1 MRPLYLIRHASPNI
15 RPSEPARDWP
25 LSERGI
31 AEAQALAG
39 TAADWGIEA
48 LYSSSESKARATA
61 LIIGDALGLPVR
73 VADAFDELR
82 ISDWIGNADDFNE
95 TVRDVLEGDAPP
107 RGAESRDD
115 AAARFA
121 DGVAIVVGGPMPAAI
136 VSHGRI
142 LTAYLAKQHPI
153 ESPFDYW
160 RAMPMPGWTRIDLDD
175 PHEPPSPFSA

>member
-1 MRPLYLIRHASPNI
+1 MRQLYLVRHASPQI
-15 RPSEPARDWP
+15 QPAEPARDWP

-31 AEAQALAG
+31 TEAQTLAG

-48 LYSSSESKARATA
+48 LYSSSEAKARATA

-82 ISDWIGNADDFNE
+82 MSDWISNADEFNE
-95 TVRDVLEGDAPP
+95 TVQAILEGEAPP

-121 DGVAIVVGGPMPAAI
+121 DGVALVAAATMPAAI

-142 LTAYLAKQHPI
+142 LTAYLAKHRPL

-160 RAMPMPGWTRIDLDD
+160 RAIPMPAWTTIDLDAPRD
-175 PHEPPSPFSA
+175 PPAPFSP